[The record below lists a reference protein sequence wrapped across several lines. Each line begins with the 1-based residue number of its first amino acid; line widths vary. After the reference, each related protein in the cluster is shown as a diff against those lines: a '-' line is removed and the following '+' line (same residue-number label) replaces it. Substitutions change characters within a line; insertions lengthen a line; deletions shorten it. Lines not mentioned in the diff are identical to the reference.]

1 MADPE
6 LEAAKQKLNA
16 LEKQLAEVKTIV
28 QPPPAKPLDNSGY
41 GLGMRI
47 AVELLAGLGL
57 GLIVG
62 LSLDNQFSSSPI
74 ATIICTLLGVVGG
87 LWNAVRMANRP
98 APKPTE
104 NE

>member
-6 LEAAKQKLNA
+6 LEAAKQKLDA
-16 LEKQLAEVKTIV
+16 LGEQIAQLRTQHVDA
-28 QPPPAKPLDNSGY
+28 AKPSPDNSGY

-62 LSLDNQFSSSPI
+62 LWLDGQFSSSPL
-74 ATIICTLLGVVGG
+74 ATIICILLGVVGG

-98 APKPTE
+98 APKPTK